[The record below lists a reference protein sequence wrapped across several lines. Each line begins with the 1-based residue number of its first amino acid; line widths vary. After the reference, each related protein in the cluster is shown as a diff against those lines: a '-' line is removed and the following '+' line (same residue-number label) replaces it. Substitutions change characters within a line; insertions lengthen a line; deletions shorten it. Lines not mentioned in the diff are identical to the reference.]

1 MNHIITEIDLDDV
14 KECPICMNEFKLNES
29 TAITSC
35 GHIYHNDCLNKWV
48 AKIKKNK
55 CPICRENYNKTF
67 FDKKTIV
74 KWTEKGKALDISDNF
89 LEKFSVKTIS
99 KIVKSLYLECKGCYD
114 KNDFLQVYNEHIKK
128 ITLKQIITFLSVN
141 NIDYS
146 TIKEK
151 DQLLKLYQIYIL
163 RSCGKF

>member
-14 KECPICMNEFKLNES
+14 KECPICMNEFQLNES
-29 TAITSC
+29 TSITSC
-35 GHIYHNDCLNKWV
+35 GHIYHNDCLNKWIS
-48 AKIKKNK
+48 KIKQNK
-55 CPICRENYNKTF
+55 CPICRETYNNTF
-67 FDKKTIV
+67 FNQETIV
-74 KWTEKGKALDISDNF
+74 KWTEKGKALDIYDNF

-99 KIVKSLYLECKGCYD
+99 KIVKSLYLDYKGCYD
-114 KNDFLQVYNEHIKK
+114 KNDFLQVYNYHIKK
-128 ITLKQIITFLSVN
+128 ITLKQITTFLSVN

-163 RSCGKF
+163 RSCGKV